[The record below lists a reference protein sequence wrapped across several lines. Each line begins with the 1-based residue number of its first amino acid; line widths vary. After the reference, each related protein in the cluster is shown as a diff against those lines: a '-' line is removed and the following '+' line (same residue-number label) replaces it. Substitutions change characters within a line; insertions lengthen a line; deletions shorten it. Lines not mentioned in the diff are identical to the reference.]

1 MDLPI
6 AESLVKMTSPFNKGK
21 EQDQAEDDFFEA
33 ARLSLIM
40 LEEFEARGLNTG
52 AAIGG
57 ALTQILT
64 HLIDVSPDIPSA
76 MTVLSASLNNASFQT
91 DSLSVVP
98 LQDEDVVH

>member
-1 MDLPI
+1 MLKKRGNEFYKDDAQDQ
-6 AESLVKMTSPFNKGK
+6 AEA
-21 EQDQAEDDFFEA
+21 QAEDDFFEA

-40 LEEFEARGLNTG
+40 LEEFEVRGLNTG

-76 MTVLSASLNNASFQT
+76 MTVLSASLNNAAFQT

>member
-1 MDLPI
+1 MLKKHEKFYSTDSEI
-6 AESLVKMTSPFNKGK
+6 AE
-21 EQDQAEDDFFEA
+21 QAEDDFFEA

-40 LEEFEARGLNTG
+40 LNEFESRDLNSG

-57 ALTQILT
+57 ALTQIIT